1 MSPSPSPSPRSTT
14 GQSPYRAAVAA
25 LAGTSIEW
33 YDFYAFAT
41 AAAIV
46 FNDVFFPPDMSPY
59 LRTLS
64 AFATFAVGFLLRPL
78 GGIVFGHIGDRVGRK
93 KTLVITLVMM
103 GVASFAIGLLPTY
116 AQVGALAPILL
127 IVLRLVQGVAIG
139 GEWGGAVLIAVKN
152 APRGK
157 AAFFGSFAQLGSSVG
172 ALLSTGAF
180 SLMNLFGRD
189 AFMSWGWRVPFL
201 ASAVLVI
208 VGLVVRVKLEES
220 PVMEEVRRE
229 QQAKQADG
237 GEEETKLPVVE
248 VFQKAWRTVLIGVFA
263 LATATGGYYVVTS
276 FLLSYGTGDDLRL
289 SESMLLNGLTLAAF
303 LELLVTPWLSWLAD
317 RVGSHKVV
325 IAGLGGV
332 VVLSLPQFMVLGTGS
347 VLLIWLMMLA
357 MRLVMSALYGPI
369 ASILVEGFA
378 PHVRYTGISLSY
390 QICNMIFGGL
400 APLAAVSLAAAAGG
414 HYWPPAV
421 MLMAISAIGIVCTAR
436 LHRLGKAQ
444 TQAQASDGPTEPP
457 MTHKPVPTAL

>member
-1 MSPSPSPSPRSTT
+1 MSKQATKQATT
-14 GQSPYRAAVAA
+14 RKSPYRSAFAA

-46 FNDVFFPPDMSPY
+46 FNDVFFPPGMSPY

-64 AFATFAVGFLLRPL
+64 AFATFAIGFLLRPL
-78 GGIVFGHIGDRVGRK
+78 GGIIFGHMGDRVGRK

-127 IVLRLVQGVAIG
+127 IVLRLVQGIAIG
-139 GEWGGAVLIAVKN
+139 GEWGGAVLIAVEN
-152 APRGK
+152 APPGK

-180 SLMNLFGRD
+180 SLMSLFGD
-189 AFMSWGWRVPFL
+189 EAFNAWGWRVPFL

-208 VGLVVRVKLEES
+208 TGLVVRVKLEES
-220 PVMEEVRRE
+220 PVMEEVHKE
-229 QQAKQADG
+229 QQAKG
-237 GEEETKLPVVE
+237 ETKLPVVE

-276 FLLSYGTGDDLRL
+276 FLLSYGTGDLHL

-317 RVGSHKVV
+317 KVGPHKVV
-325 IAGLGGV
+325 IAGLVGV
-332 VVLSLPQFMVLGTGS
+332 VVLSIPQFMVLGTGS
-347 VLLIWLMMLA
+347 VVLIWLMMLA

-421 MLMAISAIGIVCTAR
+421 MLMVISAVGIVCTAR
-436 LHRLGKAQ
+436 LRRLAVQPVAAQ
-444 TQAQASDGPTEPP
+444 DRTPAREA
-457 MTHKPVPTAL
+457 VPTAP

>member
-1 MSPSPSPSPRSTT
+1 MSPQPSTDK
-14 GQSPYRAAVAA
+14 SPYRAAVAA

-64 AFATFAVGFLLRPL
+64 AFATFAIGFLLRPL

-127 IVLRLVQGVAIG
+127 IVLRLVQGIAIG
-139 GEWGGAVLIAVKN
+139 GEWGGAVLIAVEN

-180 SLMNLFGRD
+180 SLMNLFGDD

-201 ASAVLVI
+201 ASAVLVV
-208 VGLVVRVKLEES
+208 VGLIVRVKLEES
-220 PVMEEVRRE
+220 PVMEEVRKE
-229 QQAKQADG
+229 QEAKEDG
-237 GEEETKLPVVE
+237 AAKLPVVE

-276 FLLSYGTGDDLRL
+276 FLLSYGTGDLHL

-317 RVGSHKVV
+317 RVGPHKVV
-325 IAGLGGV
+325 IAGLVGV
-332 VVLSLPQFMVLGTGS
+332 IVLAVPQFMVLGTGS
-347 VLLIWLMMLA
+347 VFLIWLMMLA

-378 PHVRYTGISLSY
+378 AHVRYTGISLSY

-421 MLMAISAIGIVCTAR
+421 MLMVISAIGIVCTSR
-436 LHRLGKAQ
+436 LRRLGTPSSDDRTPDPAR
-444 TQAQASDGPTEPP
+444 QAVQAAS
-457 MTHKPVPTAL
+457 

>member
-1 MSPSPSPSPRSTT
+1 MSQQATKPATT
-14 GQSPYRAAVAA
+14 KQSPYRSAFAA

-64 AFATFAVGFLLRPL
+64 AFATFAIGFLLRPL
-78 GGIVFGHIGDRVGRK
+78 GGIIFGHMGDRVGRK
-93 KTLVITLVMM
+93 NTLVITLVMM

-127 IVLRLVQGVAIG
+127 IVLRLIQGIAIG
-139 GEWGGAVLIAVKN
+139 GEWGGAVLIAVEN
-152 APRGK
+152 APKGK

-180 SLMNLFGRD
+180 SLMSLFGD
-189 AFMSWGWRVPFL
+189 EAFNSWGWRVPFL
-201 ASAVLVI
+201 ASAILVI
-208 VGLVVRVKLEES
+208 IGLVVRVKLEES
-220 PVMEEVRRE
+220 PVMEDVHKE
-229 QQAKQADG
+229 QETK
-237 GEEETKLPVVE
+237 GEIKLPVVE

-276 FLLSYGTGDDLRL
+276 FLLSYGTGDLNL

-317 RVGSHKVV
+317 KVGSHKVV
-325 IAGLGGV
+325 IGGLVGV
-332 VVLSLPQFMVLGTGS
+332 IVLSIPQFMVLGTGS
-347 VLLIWLMMLA
+347 VVLIWLMMLA

-378 PHVRYTGISLSY
+378 PHIRYTGISLSY

-421 MLMAISAIGIVCTAR
+421 MLMVISAVGIVCTAR
-436 LHRLGKAQ
+436 LRKLAVQ
-444 TQAQASDGPTEPP
+444 PDAVQDLTPARQA
-457 MTHKPVPTAL
+457 VPTA

>member
-1 MSPSPSPSPRSTT
+1 MSSSPQSTT
-14 GQSPYRAAVAA
+14 GQSPYRAAFAA

-103 GVASFAIGLLPTY
+103 GVASFSIGLLPTY

-127 IVLRLVQGVAIG
+127 IVLRLVQGIAIG
-139 GEWGGAVLIAVKN
+139 GEWGGAVLIAVEN

-180 SLMNLFGRD
+180 SLMNLFGDD

-220 PVMEEVRRE
+220 PVMEEVRKE
-229 QQAKQADG
+229 QQAKD
-237 GEEETKLPVVE
+237 GEEEARLPVVE
-248 VFQKAWRTVLIGVFA
+248 VFQKSWRTVLIGVFA

-276 FLLSYGTGDDLRL
+276 FLLSYGTGDLHL

-325 IAGLGGV
+325 IAGLVGV
-332 VVLSLPQFMVLGTGS
+332 VVLALPQFMVLGTGS

-421 MLMAISAIGIVCTAR
+421 MLMVISAIGIVCTAR
-436 LHRLGKAQ
+436 LHRLGR
-444 TQAQASDGPTEPP
+444 TQAEGRPQAPAAREA
-457 MTHKPVPTAL
+457 VPTAS